1 MTKILIAA
9 LLTIS
14 GAVWA
19 QSSEETVAGDTDEVD
34 LYISVIEN
42 IDVTAE
48 KTPLLLDDDLDADVA
63 TILDEVDA
71 LEDHEESE

>member
-9 LLTIS
+9 LLTMS
-14 GAVWA
+14 AAVWA
-19 QSSEETVAGDTDEVD
+19 QSSEETVAGETDEVD